1 MAIAN
6 AMLGELSQTLI
17 VVAGLLGPTLACDS
31 DDVTPVIVQI
41 LKEAGFPKDA
51 DYSYSFDAI
60 RKTDVS
66 SVGALTCAA
75 KLHLDNNSGSGH
87 DKGDYDIVY
96 RAELTEEGQVH
107 VTVPKEVL
115 SSIAAQRP
123 LSGEEAYVQKMM
135 EEFKAQKEAQ

>member
-6 AMLGELSQTLI
+6 AMLGELGQTLI
-17 VVAGLLGPTLACDS
+17 VVAGLLGSTLACDS
-31 DDVTPVIVQI
+31 DEVTPMIVQI
-41 LKEAGFPKDA
+41 LQEAGFPKDA

-66 SVGALTCAA
+66 SGALTCAA
-75 KLHLDNNSGSGH
+75 KLHLDNKTGSGH
-87 DKGDYDIVY
+87 DKGDYDIIY

-107 VTVPKEVL
+107 VIVSKEVL